1 MSDHDGTGIES
12 DYDRIG
18 GGPAVSRVVERFY
31 ELVLA
36 DADLAPFFVG
46 VDMSGL
52 KRHQA
57 LLISQVLGGPA
68 EFTGRE
74 LRVAHEHLPITA
86 EHFGAVVAHLVTALT
101 EAGVPPEV
109 IARVGAALGATE
121 KDIVTKP
128 VG

>member
-1 MSDHDGTGIES
+1 MADHNGTGAES

-18 GGPAVSRVVERFY
+18 GGPAVRAVVERFY

-74 LRVAHEHLPITA
+74 LRTAHAGLAITA

-101 EAGVPPEV
+101 EAGAPPEV

-121 KDIVTKP
+121 KDIVTQP
-128 VG
+128 VS

>member
-1 MSDHDGTGIES
+1 MADHNGTGAKS

-18 GGPAVSRVVERFY
+18 GGPAVRAVVDRFY

-46 VDMSGL
+46 VDLSGL
-52 KRHQA
+52 RRHQA

-68 EFTGRE
+68 EYSGRE
-74 LRVAHEHLPITA
+74 LHAAHADLPITA
-86 EHFGAVVAHLVTALT
+86 EHFGAVVAHLMTALT
-101 EAGVPPEV
+101 EAGVPAEV
-109 IARVGAALGATE
+109 IARVGEALGAAE
-121 KDIVTKP
+121 KDIVTQP